1 MTNNVNPQKVYDV
14 RNLGIEETDSC
25 PCCKRQLKAL
35 VEENEG
41 GAMQGKGGE
50 WICLGCGSMF
60 IPKSRLRKMVEA
72 LKQQQSRI
80 IKPQLVIPSGIGRG

>member
-1 MTNNVNPQKVYDV
+1 MSDNGTPKKVYDV

-41 GAMQGKGGE
+41 GCLMGRSGE
-50 WICLGCGSMF
+50 WICMGCGVVF
-60 IPKSRLRKMVEA
+60 IPKSRLKKMIEA
-72 LKQQQSRI
+72 LKVEQSRI
-80 IKPQLVIPSGIGRG
+80 IKPTLVIPGVRG